1 MNGDDDLVMDDDIS
15 FKFGELIELLK
26 AESYDYTGIIE
37 DLEILKK
44 KYARIKFL
52 IIMRKDE

>member
-44 KYARIKFL
+44 KYARIKF
-52 IIMRKDE
+52 